1 MWIQIQSP
9 HGNSECI
16 CYRNNALS
24 PKIIKELIFQP
35 SYTFEEDV
43 ELVIKFINL
52 DFADQFCE
60 EFTEVCPAYRDDSN
74 ELSIT
79 AYYYGRNVYEKISNV
94 AAYYSESIADPLSIS
109 NIVFILSQQK
119 KYDLIK
125 VCKFLSEKCDVPK
138 EIFPMLLESA
148 KKIVIEKGGRQ
159 VNALWELSTACI
171 DLKPPLVE
179 EWCQTLKSIKVDNN
193 YYHKAQTKLAYF
205 MFSKLNELN
214 LHQEDFLDK
223 QKQLLEELIEY
234 ASNIPEGN
242 ELVEKIALNIIGEDV
257 SKQEQIFPNGVI
269 IGLLS
274 YIKLLQKQHS
284 SLDHKKINNYYS
296 FRNSSVS
303 GLTNFSQANNSDYD
317 SSDDSSSSDNEP
329 PTLKYI

>member
-1 MWIQIQSP
+1 
-9 HGNSECI
+9 
-16 CYRNNALS
+16 
-24 PKIIKELIFQP
+24 
-35 SYTFEEDV
+35 
-43 ELVIKFINL
+43 
-52 DFADQFCE
+52 
-60 EFTEVCPAYRDDSN
+60 
-74 ELSIT
+74 
-79 AYYYGRNVYEKISNV
+79 V

-125 VCKFLSEKCDVPK
+125 VCKFLSEKCDVPKEILVKIKSNARKLSVSENNFYNALSKISK